1 MFEKLGTFILHTQV
15 GLVRGLFVPTKNN
28 SKDTVLVTLSAYRFV
43 SVFVP
48 DLVSYFGECLQ
59 CWKSAGKKH
68 NKNFCFKNII
78 CAQYLGEESFK
89 NFSFNFY

>member
-28 SKDTVLVTLSAYRFV
+28 SKDTALVALSAYRFV

-48 DLVSYFGECLQ
+48 DLVSYFREYLQ
-59 CWKSAGKKH
+59 WSKSAGKKH
-68 NKNFCFKNII
+68 NKNFCFKKHHLCSIS
-78 CAQYLGEESFK
+78 GRRVF
-89 NFSFNFY
+89 